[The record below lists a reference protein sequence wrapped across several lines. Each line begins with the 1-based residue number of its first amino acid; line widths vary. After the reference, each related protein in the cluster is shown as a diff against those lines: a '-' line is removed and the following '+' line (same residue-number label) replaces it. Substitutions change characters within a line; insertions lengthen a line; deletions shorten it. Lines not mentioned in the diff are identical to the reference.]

1 LRPLIFRLSC
11 SIRII
16 SLFTLRV
23 IITAETLRL
32 AACSCVYFFP
42 NNKTNTQS
50 RRTACSLQPSIRRST
65 SCEGPREES
74 CPVHCLPT
82 RESSSGRLLNAN
94 SPHRRVLLFKLASIT
109 TLLSKHTYC
118 SVRAATT
125 SDNARTECE
134 ESTPVHSKVF
144 LGESQT

>member
-1 LRPLIFRLSC
+1 MFNPNYQLIYITCYYHSRNTATS
-11 SIRII
+11 
-16 SLFTLRV
+16 RV
-23 IITAETLRL
+23 LM
-32 AACSCVYFFP
+32 CVLFP

-144 LGESQT
+144 LEESQT